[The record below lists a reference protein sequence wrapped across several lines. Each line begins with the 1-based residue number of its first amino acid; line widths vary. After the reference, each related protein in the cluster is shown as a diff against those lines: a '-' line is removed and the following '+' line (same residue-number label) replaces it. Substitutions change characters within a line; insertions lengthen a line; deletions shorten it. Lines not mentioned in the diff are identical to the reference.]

1 MSEEMPPDPVIATLM
16 MYFRFYDPIASV
28 SVFRHVLEALL
39 IMKRGKNGED
49 EVRELLDNYNGV
61 IAKIVEARGPV
72 VLSNSSEVLADAF
85 KEASKLIADS
95 LKFISPSQFFKAA
108 EEATKRT
115 EDIAAL
121 MRELTGERSGE
132 QE

>member
-1 MSEEMPPDPVIATLM
+1 MSEEPKDPVIAALM
-16 MYFRFYDPIASV
+16 MYFRFYDPITSV

-39 IMKRGKNGED
+39 IMKRNKDGED
-49 EVRELLDNYNGV
+49 EVRKLLDSYNEV

-72 VLSNSSEVLADAF
+72 VLFNSSEELASAF

-108 EEATKRT
+108 EETAKRT
-115 EDIAAL
+115 EDIASL
-121 MRELTGERSGE
+121 LKELQEGE
-132 QE
+132 